1 MLVRKL
7 SQEQVEQDLVESL
20 DYSYEEEYEDPGYGS
35 LDEYSFMHGVMVL
48 GLMGYDTEDM
58 SREELISEI
67 ERHPTYLNLVPSVS
81 VYGRWV
87 HVLRQTD
94 SSKLVT
100 AANSFIT
107 TTKTEICVT
116 DANKAEFWNF
126 SEYRRFGLVFEGIC
140 RVLWNADMFS
150 VVNSEGKLEAIGT
163 QTEHLDTMTE
173 GWVSLNDVT
182 FVGVRVKDDENLYK
196 DIDKI
201 QAEIN
206 KLGVVW
212 DNGEQVEKQIVG
224 LELIDVDEAQEFYE
238 IPYDSEEFAASDNP
252 EVLYEET
259 DSGKMYYEEV
269 QKSLLDGVKE
279 GDVESVKLAL
289 ENGADVH
296 ADNDLALQWAPKYG
310 YTEVVKLLLENGA
323 DVHAD
328 NDSALQLASRY
339 GHAEIVKLLLEYGA
353 DVHAENDSALRWASE
368 NGYTEIV
375 KLLLENGANV
385 HADSD
390 YALQWASAN
399 GHTEIV
405 KLLQDHIAKEKKP
418 SKKNKPS
425 KKPKTSSNTLPDISY
440 SSIIRSVMKPLQTP
454 CERKHAMLTL
464 DEAIERAK
472 LMCDDSMLLNNQS
485 YDLLVGKLEEED
497 IYPFTMA
504 LVERGIVV
512 RTAKLDSHSSQKSIE
527 EKLVKS
533 AQSFTQQ
540 SPGGLWLPDSLDDP
554 LPEEDF
560 EDLPEDGE
568 YESFLPSTP
577 FTWPT
582 VDAPN
587 MEEESIRSALE
598 QAGVRVM
605 PDGKVEM
612 YRQNI
617 PGIYTTKLPQGPL
630 PLETAIKFYDQ
641 MLDSTDKEQ
650 TRLDTLLDLLTRLS
664 GHTQGIEAS
673 LEELTNYKFSPMSR
687 SKSTQAISQGL
698 ATVKDLGG
706 RGEWA
711 AAEKALDSLRDT
723 LAEYEGERGEAYDSS
738 LAIVDALDRLAELQN
753 SDPEA
758 YQRVI
763 QGLGGMP
770 MAARK
775 RCVGDRYND
784 VYPEDADFL
793 RIVVSTSY
801 LEDLWKSG
809 DAPDEM
815 LEYYVPL
822 SDGIDILTKY
832 SGSSPFAWS
841 RGISAEFD
849 VIESAERVFRGTGE
863 YIYLRSPATFYHP
876 EEWDEYEE
884 EFDFLDDEYGDMKET
899 LDEFI
904 GDVCWEGF
912 KNKSINA
919 EEGSKIEPRRSMRYR
934 MAQLTQPDFMIPVDS
949 SNVQEF
955 GYVPEDQTL
964 WVRFLDKGRGSSL
977 YVYLEVEPDIYQQ
990 FMASPSKGKFIWTH
1004 LRDRYPYERVE

>member
-1 MLVRKL
+1 
-7 SQEQVEQDLVESL
+7 
-20 DYSYEEEYEDPGYGS
+20 
-35 LDEYSFMHGVMVL
+35 
-48 GLMGYDTEDM
+48 
-58 SREELISEI
+58 
-67 ERHPTYLNLVPSVS
+67 
-81 VYGRWV
+81 
-87 HVLRQTD
+87 
-94 SSKLVT
+94 
-100 AANSFIT
+100 
-107 TTKTEICVT
+107 
-116 DANKAEFWNF
+116 
-126 SEYRRFGLVFEGIC
+126 
-140 RVLWNADMFS
+140 
-150 VVNSEGKLEAIGT
+150 
-163 QTEHLDTMTE
+163 
-173 GWVSLNDVT
+173 
-182 FVGVRVKDDENLYK
+182 
-196 DIDKI
+196 
-201 QAEIN
+201 
-206 KLGVVW
+206 
-212 DNGEQVEKQIVG
+212 
-224 LELIDVDEAQEFYE
+224 LIDVDEAQEFYE

-296 ADNDLALQWAPKYG
+296 AENDSALRWASRYG
-310 YTEVVKLLLENGA
+310 HIEVVKLLLEHGA
-323 DVHAD
+323 DVHAE

-698 ATVKDLGG
+698 ANVKDLVG